1 MMRDN
6 NDRHNSDRHDNDRP
20 GVLTFADHEII
31 KPVNKLAKAIA
42 RVSLPDD
49 DPVARAE
56 AAMETLSSEFAD
68 WMVKECDRLDAARA
82 GIKQHGFNKA
92 TIAELF
98 HSAHDLKGDAATFGY
113 PLTTPVARSLCMLLE
128 YSPKRE
134 RIPLLLIDQHVDAV
148 RAIVREHTRPDVE
161 QLARALTV
169 KLLEVVQDFLIRE
182 NRHRPGYLDGLF
194 DAPLVPD
201 S

>member
-1 MMRDN
+1 MTNDN
-6 NDRHNSDRHDNDRP
+6 NDRHYNDRP

-31 KPVNKLAKAIA
+31 KPVNTLAKAIA

-56 AAMETLSSEFAD
+56 AAMEQLSSEFAD

-82 GIKQHGFNKA
+82 SIRQHGFNKA
-92 TIAELF
+92 TTAELF

-113 PLTTPVARSLCMLLE
+113 PLTTPVANSLCMLLE
-128 YSPKRE
+128 HSPKHD

-148 RAIVREHTRPDVE
+148 RAIVREYGRPDIE
-161 QLARALTV
+161 QVAGALTMR
-169 KLLEVVQDFLIRE
+169 LTEVAQDFLIRE

-194 DAPLVPD
+194 DAPRAAVGD
-201 S
+201 

>member
-1 MMRDN
+1 MRDN
-6 NDRHNSDRHDNDRP
+6 THGASNDRHHSDRP
-20 GVLTFADHEII
+20 GVLTFRDHEII
-31 KPVNKLAKAIA
+31 QPINRLAKAIA

-56 AAMETLSSEFAD
+56 AAMEELSSEFAD
-68 WMVKECDRLDAARA
+68 WMIKECDRLDAARA
-82 GIKQHGFNKA
+82 GVRQNGFNKA

-98 HSAHDLKGDAATFGY
+98 HAAHDLKGDAATFGY
-113 PLTTPVARSLCMLLE
+113 PLTTPVARSLGMLLE
-128 YSPKRE
+128 HAPKHD

-148 RAIVREHTRPDVE
+148 RAIVREYDRPDIE
-161 QLARALTV
+161 QVAGALTMR
-169 KLLEVVQDFLIRE
+169 LTEVTRDFLIHE

-201 S
+201 GV

>member
-1 MMRDN
+1 MTRDY
-6 NDRHNSDRHDNDRP
+6 NDRP

-31 KPVNKLAKAIA
+31 KPVNKLAKAIS

-56 AAMETLSSEFAD
+56 AAMEKLSSEFAD
-68 WMVKECDRLDAARA
+68 WMVKECDRLDAARD
-82 GIKQHGFNKA
+82 GIRQHGFNKT

-113 PLTTPVARSLCMLLE
+113 PLTTPVARSLCILLE
-128 YSPKRE
+128 YTPAHD

-148 RAIVREHTRPDVE
+148 RAIVREHSRPDV
-161 QLARALTV
+161 QQIASQLTV
-169 KLLEVVQDFLIRE
+169 KLTEVVQDFLVRE
-182 NRHRPGYLDGLF
+182 NRHRPGHLDGLF

-201 S
+201 HE